1 MCVRARARACVCVF
15 VCVLISYIMST
26 CLPSMQAKTLGN
38 PYKGTNSVC
47 LHQPHVDLNTSLR
60 RVHVVA
66 EKASVGH
73 SCWSDSPCFD
83 QPLGLITTTT
93 ITIYFIHPSGKLKI
107 KDQIKDQAHLQRW
120 YCKTS
125 ENDPFAKPN
134 TRNSFYCV
142 CQLIYLMARKAEL
155 LIYHQVTQKRVD
167 SSRSCTPSSPFW
179 FWLQVVGAGL

>member
-1 MCVRARARACVCVF
+1 MLCCCVFWGVCVCLCVVLVVLVLVGVCVVLLLCVCVCVCVCVF

-107 KDQIKDQAHLQRW
+107 KDQIKD
-120 YCKTS
+120 
-125 ENDPFAKPN
+125 
-134 TRNSFYCV
+134 
-142 CQLIYLMARKAEL
+142 
-155 LIYHQVTQKRVD
+155 
-167 SSRSCTPSSPFW
+167 
-179 FWLQVVGAGL
+179 